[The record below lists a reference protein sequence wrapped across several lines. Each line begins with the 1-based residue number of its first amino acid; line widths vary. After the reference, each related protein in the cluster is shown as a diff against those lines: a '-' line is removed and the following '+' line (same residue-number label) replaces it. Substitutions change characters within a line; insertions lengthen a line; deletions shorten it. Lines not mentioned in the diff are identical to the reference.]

1 MYITA
6 VLTPEQTAQS
16 TTPETTA
23 TASTEEGSQDFSS
36 YLSNCQDSNSQS
48 GSLTDIFKRA
58 SETYGVSMS
67 LLTAMAK
74 QESNFQSDATSKSG
88 AMGIMQLMPSTA
100 ESLGVSNAYD
110 PEQNIMGGAKYISS
124 LLQKY
129 NGDIPLALAAYNAGS
144 NNVDKYGGIPPFEET
159 QDYVAKITSYM
170 QDGVTLPDGNSI
182 AGSTDGLTASSVNAL
197 TSLLSKLFT
206 YNDYQ
211 KFLTLFAK
219 NMKSAISS
227 TLSEKLNGSA
237 SDTSTVD
244 TASADTDSTGET
256 AQTSDIE
263 QSPASLSVSFTTI
276 GGTPVIPVADS
287 TTGSQTPD
295 VQIVVPDKQTENSNL
310 QYAAQNIRYNNS
322 VLNLMS
328 QQES

>member
-16 TTPETTA
+16 TTPETTEVP
-23 TASTEEGSQDFSS
+23 STGEESQDFSS
-36 YLSNCQDSNSQS
+36 YLSECQDNNSQS
-48 GSLTDIFKRA
+48 GTLTDIFKRA

-74 QESNFQSDATSKSG
+74 QESNFQPDATSKSG
-88 AMGIMQLMPSTA
+88 AMGIMQLMPATA
-100 ESLGVSNAYD
+100 ASLGVSDAYD

-129 NGDIPLALAAYNAGS
+129 NGDTSLALAAYNAGS

-159 QDYVAKITSYM
+159 QDYVAKITAYM
-170 QDGVTLPDGNSI
+170 RDGVSLPDGNNI
-182 AGSTDGLTASSVNAL
+182 AGSTEGLTSSSSDDAL

-211 KFLTLFAK
+211 KFLTLFAE
-219 NMKSAISS
+219 NMKDAISS
-227 TLSEKLNGSA
+227 TLSEKINGSA
-237 SDTSTVD
+237 TDTSEEN
-244 TASADTDSTGET
+244 TASTDTDN
-256 AQTSDIE
+256 TSDSE
-263 QSPASLSVSFTTI
+263 QTPASLSVSFKSI

-287 TTGSQTPD
+287 TTCSQTPD
-295 VQIVVPDKQTENSNL
+295 VQIIVPDKQTSDADL